1 MAWHKKV
8 MKQKYNDPD
17 KLKEY
22 LDAVYGPGNWRV
34 EVKSNNRWMIGLTRP
49 WQEVSKKVSSFKCAN
64 NRLTQISKHEMEN
77 IESQV
82 RVHYDPTYY
91 YNIMPE

>member
-17 KLKEY
+17 KLREY
-22 LDAVYGPGNWRV
+22 LDATYGPGNWRV
-34 EVKSNNRWMIGLTRP
+34 EVKSTNRWMIALTRP
-49 WQEVSKKVSSFKCAN
+49 WKE
-64 NRLTQISKHEMEN
+64 HEMEY

-82 RVHYDPTYY
+82 RVHYDPNDYENTQLQ
-91 YNIMPE
+91 